1 MHVNHS
7 ISFKL
12 ALIAVFFIFIA
23 CAQEKTSTVDADNIS
38 VPPSLEQNDTEE
50 KMTVIDLS
58 EKQVAE
64 LKIKTKTV
72 ELKKLSYNISIPGV
86 ALPAPDKISLVSAP
100 ISGRIVKI
108 YAHEGEKIRKGDLLL
123 EMESLPFA
131 EMAADYLTAVAEEE
145 YAAMKLNRL
154 ETLVEKKISSEQAL
168 EKSQAEL
175 ARAEVGVKAAYARLR
190 AVGVKKEQIN
200 QWLQGQ
206 GSDAILKVYAPISG
220 VLTEHLIDL
229 GQAVEG
235 NERLLTI
242 IDLSEVLIRGYAAP
256 EDGYLLKANDPVE
269 ISLKDYPDQVIPA
282 RVKTI
287 NPALDPINKAI
298 SVHAIVPS
306 QGSWPR
312 PGQNVRMQV
321 QVTTP
326 SAVISVPLNAVE
338 WEGDKATAFV
348 QVAENQYRRQTMKI
362 NRIVEQYAIVQSG
375 LSAGEQVAIT
385 NVFTLKALGKY
396 EEFAE

>member
-1 MHVNHS
+1 MKAH
-7 ISFKL
+7 ISKFIKL
-12 ALIAVFFIFIA
+12 AVTASLIIFAA
-23 CAQEKTSTVDADNIS
+23 CQQEKTDTIDADNIS
-38 VPPSLEQNDTEE
+38 VPPSLAQTEMEE
-50 KMTVIDLS
+50 KETLINLTD
-58 EKQVAE
+58 KQVTE
-64 LKIKTKTV
+64 LNIKTSLI
-72 ELKKLSYNISIPGV
+72 ENKKLSYKISIPGV
-86 ALPAPDKISLVSAP
+86 ALPAPDRISLVSAP
-100 ISGRIVKI
+100 ITGRIVKV
-108 YAHEGEKIRKGDLLL
+108 YAHEGETIKKGDLLL

-131 EMAADYLTAVAEEE
+131 ELVADYLTAVAEEE
-145 YAAMKLNRL
+145 YAAIQYDRL
-154 ETLVEKKISSEQAL
+154 ETLVEKKISSQQAL
-168 EKSQAEL
+168 EKSSAEFS
-175 ARAEVGVKAAYARLR
+175 RAQVGVKAALARLR
-190 AVGVKKEQIN
+190 AVGVKKEQIT
-200 QWLQGQ
+200 QWLKGE

-235 NERLLTI
+235 NEHLLTI

-256 EDGYLLKANDPVE
+256 EDGHLLKANDPVK
-269 ISLKDYPDQVIPA
+269 ISLKDYPTQQILA
-282 RVKTI
+282 KVKTI

-298 SVHAIVPS
+298 SVHALVPS

-326 SAVISVPLNAVE
+326 AEVIAVPLQAIE

-348 QVAENQYRRQTMKI
+348 QVAENQYRRQSMEIK
-362 NRIVEQYAIVQSG
+362 RIVDQYAIIRSG
-375 LSAGEQVAIT
+375 LSAGEHVAIS